1 MKPSEIAPPA
11 PREQALKANAKR
23 AILDAALIMFA
34 REGFHGASLAAIAE
48 RAHVLAPLIP
58 YHFGSKDSLW
68 RATVEYALSDL
79 NREAETIRR
88 ASRGLAPLDRLSLQI
103 RSFTHFAARYPDHFG
118 LLCSE
123 ARAGSERFEWIKQ
136 NVTGGFLDSLKML
149 LKEARD
155 QKLIRDVS
163 IDHLSFILLGAILMY
178 FTTNAPLPED
188 DIERLAD
195 EHADLISDMVL
206 NSLVIKP
213 DVPSRR

>member
-1 MKPSEIAPPA
+1 MKQVSAITA
-11 PREQALKANAKR
+11 PREQGLKANAKK
-23 AILDAALIMFA
+23 AILDAALIVFA
-34 REGFHGASLAAIAE
+34 RDGFHGASLASIAE
-48 RAHVLAPLIP
+48 KAKVLAPLIP
-58 YHFGSKDSLW
+58 YHFGSKDNLW

-79 NREAETIRR
+79 NREADTIRR

-123 ARAGSERFEWIKQ
+123 ARPGSERFEWIKE
-136 NVTGGFLDSLKML
+136 NVTGGFRDSLKML
-149 LKEARD
+149 LKEAQD

-163 IDHLSFILLGAILMY
+163 LDHLSFILLGAILMY
-178 FTTNAPLPED
+178 FTANAQLPNE

-206 NSLVIKP
+206 KSLVVQP
-213 DVPSRR
+213 N

>member
-1 MKPSEIAPPA
+1 LKQAAASTTVH
-11 PREQALKANAKR
+11 REAGIKANAKKS
-23 AILDAALIMFA
+23 ILDAALIVFA
-34 REGFHGASLAAIAE
+34 RDGFHGASLANIAE
-48 RAHVLAPLIP
+48 KAHVLAPLIP
-58 YHFGSKDSLW
+58 YHFGSKDNLW

-79 NREAETIRR
+79 NREADTIRR

-123 ARAGSERFEWIKQ
+123 ARPGSERFEWIKD
-136 NVTGGFLDSLKML
+136 NVTGGFRDSLKTL
-149 LKEARD
+149 LQEAQE

-163 IDHLSFILLGAILMY
+163 LDHLSFILLGAILMY
-178 FTTNAPLPED
+178 FTANAHLPSE

-206 NSLVIKP
+206 KSLAIKP
-213 DVPSRR
+213 EPTAH

>member
-1 MKPSEIAPPA
+1 MKQAAKSTL
-11 PREQALKANAKR
+11 PRDQGVKANAKQ
-23 AILDAALIMFA
+23 AILHAALAIFA
-34 REGFHGASLAAIAE
+34 RDGFHGASLANIAE
-48 RAHVLAPLIP
+48 KAGVLAPLIP
-58 YHFGSKDSLW
+58 YHFGSKDNLW
-68 RATVEYALSDL
+68 RATVHYALGDL
-79 NREAETIRR
+79 NREADTIKR

-123 ARAGSERFEWIKQ
+123 ARPGSERFEWIKE
-136 NVTGGFLDSLKML
+136 NFTGGFLNSLKSL
-149 LKEARD
+149 LQEAQD

-178 FTTNAPLPED
+178 FTANTQLPSD

-206 NSLVIKP
+206 NSLVIK
-213 DVPSRR
+213 